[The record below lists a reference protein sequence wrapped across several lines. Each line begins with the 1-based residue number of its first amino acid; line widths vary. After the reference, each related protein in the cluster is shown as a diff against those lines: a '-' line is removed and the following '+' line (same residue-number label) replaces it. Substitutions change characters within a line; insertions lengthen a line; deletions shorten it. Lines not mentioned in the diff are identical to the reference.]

1 MAKIVLVGA
10 GGVIFSQNFMKD
22 FLMSEH
28 LTDSTLTLMD
38 IDRERLAN
46 AEKIFHML
54 AAELNCPTRRMEAT
68 TDLEKALNGADFVL
82 TIFRSGTL
90 EHQRI
95 EYEIPA
101 AYGVKLVV
109 GDSMGPGGIFRG
121 LRTLKDLFNVL
132 NTMERVCPGAVLLNY
147 VNPMSMNTIALSRC
161 ARTVKVY
168 GLCHSVQSLRSTLAQ
183 YLNVPA
189 DELEYFAA
197 GVNHL
202 AFALKL
208 SHRGRDL
215 YPELRKLIDDP
226 GIYHQQKVQF
236 EILRH
241 FGYYPTEGSGHNSE
255 YLPFFRKREDL
266 LKKFCSVTWELPD
279 DDIKW
284 SAVQSGEPGAS
295 VECCRLLQIRNEK
308 NIAMYLNGTKKFDL
322 KRSHEYGMQIIEAIL
337 ANKLFQANLNV
348 MNHGLIPNLPAHAA
362 VEVPCLIDGSGIHP
376 CQIPDFPEHLA
387 ALDRNMTGA
396 QILAAQGAVSGKR
409 EDIFHALA
417 ADPLTAAVL
426 SLDEI
431 KEMCGKMFDSLAD
444 QIDDRFQK
452 ND

>member
-1 MAKIVLVGA
+1 
-10 GGVIFSQNFMKD
+10 
-22 FLMSEH
+22 
-28 LTDSTLTLMD
+28 
-38 IDRERLAN
+38 
-46 AEKIFHML
+46 
-54 AAELNCPTRRMEAT
+54 
-68 TDLEKALNGADFVL
+68 
-82 TIFRSGTL
+82 
-90 EHQRI
+90 
-95 EYEIPA
+95 
-101 AYGVKLVV
+101 
-109 GDSMGPGGIFRG
+109 
-121 LRTLKDLFNVL
+121 
-132 NTMERVCPGAVLLNY
+132 VLLNY